1 MILFLLSF
9 FIFFFSFFILS
20 VPFNTHSLFLSFLV
34 LCSYLLFSFS
44 FFNFFSHLFF
54 WRIPT
59 IQLCQTGTYSR
70 PEHKYLPGW
79 QNFEENKTKTAK
91 EIPPDCPPH
100 RDPGGSIGLPHLF
113 RGWPVEVTIFQLMP
127 ARISMSPIPPGSTES
142 LLDTS

>member
-9 FIFFFSFFILS
+9 FVIFFSFSLFFPFHSIHTLS
-20 VPFNTHSLFLSFLV
+20 SSHSLFFVLTFFSLSHFLI
-34 LCSYLLFSFS
+34 
-44 FFNFFSHLFF
+44 FFSHLFF

-91 EIPPDCPPH
+91 EIPPDCSPH
-100 RDPGGSIGLPHLF
+100 HDPGGSIGLPHLF
-113 RGWPVEVTIFQLMP
+113 RGWPVEVTIFQLACQDFHVP
-127 ARISMSPIPPGSTES
+127 DSSRFNRVT
-142 LLDTS
+142 T